1 MAYHIQRTINTPITS
16 GPPAG
21 ALALA
26 AAAVKRALQVWK
38 KGVNTL
44 AGKQSKNSPDSFGK
58 DPWGAIAKQH
68 YKNTRALSME
78 KWNEIYLRC
87 REFSAGR
94 KGDDED
100 SDEDSGEESDEVD
113 MSE

>member
-1 MAYHIQRTINTPITS
+1 M
-16 GPPAG
+16 
-21 ALALA
+21 
-26 AAAVKRALQVWK
+26 KRALQVWK

-44 AGKQSKNSPDSFGK
+44 AGKRSKNSPDSFGE
-58 DPWGAIAKQH
+58 DPWGTIAKQH
-68 YKNTRALSME
+68 YKNTKGLSTE

-94 KGDDED
+94 KGEDDDDDED
-100 SDEDSGEESDEVD
+100 DAEDSDDVD